1 MTDIA
6 HDPTHLGALE
16 TGYEEGHTD
25 AVIALRRAIH
35 QIGLDPDNRDA
46 LLRIVEADYGNPHTK
61 LFDDRREYVRQ
72 QVVDTYG
79 PLITEDGDSLFD
91 NTEVVDAILDA
102 HADWLA
108 AREDI
113 CTADPCVL
121 RPGHDGECRR

>member
-1 MTDIA
+1 MTDTA

-16 TGYEEGHTD
+16 TGYEEGHND

-46 LLRIVEADYGNPHTK
+46 LLRNVESDYGNPFTK
-61 LFDDRREYVRQ
+61 LFDDRREYVRE
-72 QVVDTYG
+72 QVSNAFGTIVD
-79 PLITEDGDSLFD
+79 EDGDDLFD
-91 NTEVVDAILDA
+91 GEVIDAILDA